1 MNKPFLELQDV
12 DSKCLSYFQGSKS
25 VWLNEMTKL
34 IQDLKT
40 EINNERETLKRTQIG
55 RKMEFKKA
63 DYLYQETR
71 GKLANIINQAQGR
84 ISGFQRISRRLRP
97 SKQ

>member
-1 MNKPFLELQDV
+1 MNKPFLELQDA
-12 DSKCLSYFQGSKS
+12 DNKCLSYFQGSKS
-25 VWLNEMTKL
+25 MWLNEMTKS

-55 RKMEFKKA
+55 RKMELKKS

-71 GKLANIINQAQGR
+71 GKLANIINEAQGR
-84 ISGFQRISRRLRP
+84 ISGFQRINRRLRP

>member
-1 MNKPFLELQDV
+1 MNKPFIELQEAD
-12 DSKCLSYFQGSKS
+12 KCLSYFQDSKNM
-25 VWLNEMTKL
+25 WLNEMTKL

-55 RKMEFKKA
+55 RKMELKKD

-71 GKLANIINQAQGR
+71 GKFANIMNQVKAEYQV
-84 ISGFQRISRRLRP
+84 F
-97 SKQ
+97 KE